1 MITCNG
7 GIRQSGGTGASEGAV
22 LCLGV
27 GAMAPGMAIT
37 DAARLI
43 RARDRLF
50 PGGEAI
56 QPRDRGCAGAP
67 RTRARSSAAG
77 RRRQPGGLPEA
88 RVRGRPP
95 IGRPHEPGTPGA
107 GLGAASHDRT
117 TLPASARDV
126 LPAAARR
133 ATRRQPEEVV
143 GEESQVVPVRSGS
156 GAAPGRR
163 PRIRMMSSSDSDM
176 PSTHS
181 DAGRATWDGR
191 RGRTVAGSSPASS
204 ILSACDHEIP
214 AASARPT

>member
-1 MITCNG
+1 MITCHG
-7 GIRQSGGTGASEGAV
+7 DILQSGGTGASEDAV
-22 LCLGV
+22 LCLGA

-37 DAARLI
+37 DAARLT
-43 RARDRLF
+43 RARDRRS

-67 RTRARSSAAG
+67 RSRARSSAAG
-77 RRRQPGGLPEA
+77 RRRQPRGLTEA
-88 RVRGRPP
+88 HVRGRPP
-95 IGRPHEPGTPGA
+95 IGRPHDPGTPDA
-107 GLGAASHDRT
+107 GRRAASYDRT

-126 LPAAARR
+126 LPAAGCR
-133 ATRRQPEEVV
+133 ATRGQPEEAV

-163 PRIRMMSSSDSDM
+163 LRIRMMSSSDSDM

-191 RGRTVAGSSPASS
+191 RGRTIAGSSAASS

-214 AASARPT
+214 AASARLT